1 MTAPSPAATLPARL
15 QPVLEALTVAGRP
28 VTARTIASSLGGKA
42 DTVSV
47 VAGLKQLVDLSLAV
61 EVPSD
66 GPNTLFDI
74 VREPK
79 PEPRSGRGT
88 KPSESTAPHPSVS
101 AQIRAFL
108 ASPPHEFSMEA
119 IQNAVGGEP
128 ARVANLVHAMV
139 NKRVICRRGKGSTA
153 RFWLLDRSTGQ
164 PSRPQASTPSP
175 STESS
180 RLIDSLVQARRDA
193 DQRLR
198 ALALRS
204 NDTELHD
211 AARLASELQERV
223 DGLIDRLRR

>member
-1 MTAPSPAATLPARL
+1 MTAPSPGATLPARL

-139 NKRVICRRGKGSTA
+139 NKRVICRMGKGSTA
-153 RFWLLDRSTGQ
+153 RFWLLDRSTAQPPQ
-164 PSRPQASTPSP
+164 PSPNPSASM
-175 STESS
+175 ESS